1 MRFYVDESVTSDIR
15 EKMLQVADL
24 LTSERGVTSKVLS
37 DCAKTL
43 RFLETRLIAPG
54 VCEIEGLSPEP
65 PTLPE
70 PETEED
76 PLTLSRVELKKK
88 AAKAVPS
95 VVLHGMPVNA
105 LRTLANEAPAAPVL
119 PPKKRLILR

>member
-15 EKMLQVADL
+15 AKMLQVADL
-24 LTSERGVTSKVLS
+24 LSSGKAATPKVLS
-37 DCAKTL
+37 DCAKML
-43 RFLETRLIAPG
+43 RNLETRLLAPG
-54 VCEIEGLSPEP
+54 VCEIEGLSAP

-88 AAKAVPS
+88 AAKAVPTA
-95 VVLHGMPVNA
+95 VLQGMPVKS
-105 LRTLANEAPAAPVL
+105 LRTLANEAPPAPVS